1 MVEVTVVCVLRW
13 QGWQKFFLLLC
24 NCFLK
29 LCLIRVNKVW
39 TYLVA
44 CVMYMLTAYGLLNVS
59 HSFSFFF
66 FCLLFFCCFCC
77 RLLCRLSVLNY
88 CKLCHSLVMVLCR
101 SYILIH
107 MRCKLCCRRPLQT
120 AHFSLSGQPL

>member
-1 MVEVTVVCVLRW
+1 MVVVTVVCVLRW

-66 FCLLFFCCFCC
+66 FCLFVILLLFLLQVVMQVVCFE
-77 RLLCRLSVLNY
+77 LL
-88 CKLCHSLVMVLCR
+88 
-101 SYILIH
+101 
-107 MRCKLCCRRPLQT
+107 
-120 AHFSLSGQPL
+120 